1 MAVLSNLEPQ
11 KVFSFFETICSIP
24 HGSGNTAQIS
34 DYCAAFARE
43 LGLEY
48 HQDAL
53 GNVIILAPG
62 TPGYENEEPVILQ
75 GHIDMVCVKT
85 NDCPLDLSRDGLDVA
100 VDGDYVYAR
109 GTSLGGDDGAAVAM
123 ILALLD
129 SPELPHPP
137 IEALLTVDEETG
149 MFGAAAVDFSP
160 MKGKKLINIDSE
172 EEGIFTV
179 SCAGG
184 VRATCQLPLK
194 RERVELPLLTVTVE
208 GLLGGHSGVEI
219 HKGRGNAITLL
230 GRVLNAVAEKAPVRL
245 LELSGGTADNV
256 IAKSA
261 KAVLALP
268 ESDLECV
275 RAVVAELN
283 NQFSAEFHETDA
295 GVQITYTLLPS
306 QSALVVAQADMS
318 RLLQV
323 FAQVP
328 QGVQAMSESIPGL
341 VQTSLNVGRAMLKE
355 DALELCFALRSS
367 VSAEKVQLLERLE
380 QIMAAQG
387 GSISADGDYP
397 AWEYRKDSPLRD
409 LLVEVYTEQY
419 GEPPRID
426 AIHAGLECGLLCSKR
441 PELDC
446 ISIGPNIPGIHS
458 TEEKLSIS
466 SMERVW
472 KFLLEVLKRSKS

>member
-1 MAVLSNLEPQ
+1 MAVLSNLEPK

-34 DYCAAFARE
+34 DYCASFARDR
-43 LGLEY
+43 GLEY

-62 TPGYENEEPVILQ
+62 TPGYEQAEPVILQ

-85 NDCPLDLSRDGLDVA
+85 DDCPLDLACDGLDVA
-100 VDGDYVYAR
+100 VDGDYVHAK

-129 SPELPHPP
+129 SPEIPHPP

-184 VRATCQLPLK
+184 VRATCSLPLK
-194 RERVELPLLTVTVE
+194 REAIELPQFSVTVD

-230 GRVLNAVAEKAPVRL
+230 SRVLNTVSEKTPVRL

-261 KAVLALP
+261 SAVLAAS
-268 ESDLECV
+268 EDDLGQICTVIE
-275 RAVVAELN
+275 EMN
-283 NQFSAEFHETDA
+283 KQFISEFHETDA
-295 GVQITYTLLPS
+295 GVQITFTALPS
-306 QSALVVAQADMS
+306 QPALAVVETDMK

-323 FAQVP
+323 VSQVP
-328 QGVQAMSESIPGL
+328 QGVQSMSESIPGL
-341 VQTSLNVGRAMLKE
+341 VQTSLNVGRAMLK
-355 DALELCFALRSS
+355 DNSLELCFALRSS
-367 VSAEKVQLLERLE
+367 VSAEKAQLLEQLE

-387 GSISADGDYP
+387 GSVATDGDYP

-458 TEEKLSIS
+458 TEEKLSVS

-472 KFLLEVLKRSKS
+472 KFLLEVLKRSK